1 MKSLIALLHRHGE
14 TSLNAQNAFRSR
26 MDPCLNETGLKQAE
40 ASAEF
45 LSRYDIERIVTSPL
59 LRAYQTAC
67 IMRYEFPHVPII
79 QDRALFPWNLGFMAG
94 LDRDL
99 FADILNFYVANPG
112 KVVPDGEALD
122 SLKQRTKQF
131 FAQEFEKEEGLTCY
145 VLHTS
150 NIITLCNLVEGHE
163 TLQAEQGE
171 AVGPGGVLAVYEG
184 IKGLEIE
191 PIYGHVKQAEY
202 GVS

>member
-26 MDPCLNETGLKQAE
+26 MDPCLNETGIKQAE

-67 IMRYEFPHVPII
+67 VMQREFPHVPVI
-79 QDRALFPWNLGFMAG
+79 QDRALFPWDLGFMAG

-99 FADILNFYVANPG
+99 FADILDFYVRHPA

-122 SLKQRTKQF
+122 ALKRRTEQF
-131 FAQEFEKEEGLTCY
+131 FKQEFEREEGLTCF
-145 VLHTS
+145 VCHTS
-150 NIITLCNLVEGHE
+150 NIIALCNLVEGHE
-163 TLQAEQGE
+163 TLRPEQGE

-184 IKGLEIE
+184 IRGLEVE
-191 PIYGHVKQAEY
+191 PIYGQVKQAEY